1 MWRPLCSLHQYT
13 ALHVTSWSESAKNAQ
28 KYRNN
33 DDCGCQFDSICC
45 PGPAADMMMTHD
57 VQGTLV
63 TMGWPGGLWQC
74 RDIESTVT
82 MSGLTQHFIIL
93 FMERFNVI
101 IRIWIIMSNAQWIP
115 DDLPARG
122 CLISP
127 MDFELG
133 NYNVSQ
139 LLRQSRHKEQSW
151 LSSCPDSFHRISG
164 SRRISQLITQS

>member
-1 MWRPLCSLHQYT
+1 MWRPLCSLSPP
-13 ALHVTSWSESAKNAQ
+13 ALHSMWRHDQREQKIRKNTATMMT
-28 KYRNN
+28 
-33 DDCGCQFDSICC
+33 GCQFDSICC

-57 VQGTLV
+57 VRGTLV

-82 MSGLTQHFIIL
+82 MSGLMQHFIIL
-93 FMERFNVI
+93 FMEQFNVI
-101 IRIWIIMSNAQWIP
+101 IRIWIIMSNAQRIP

-127 MDFELG
+127 MDFEPG

-139 LLRQSRHKEQSW
+139 LPRQSRHKEQSW

>member
-13 ALHVTSWSESAKNAQ
+13 ALHVTSWSESAKNPQ

-33 DDCGCQFDSICC
+33 DDWLPIWFNLLSWSSCWHDDDTWCAGDTGDHGVTRGPLAMQRHRVNCHNERPDATFYNSIH
-45 PGPAADMMMTHD
+45 GT
-57 VQGTLV
+57 VQCHHQS
-63 TMGWPGGLWQC
+63 M
-74 RDIESTVT
+74 
-82 MSGLTQHFIIL
+82 
-93 FMERFNVI
+93 N
-101 IRIWIIMSNAQWIP
+101 NAQWIP

-139 LLRQSRHKEQSW
+139 LPRQSRHKEQSW